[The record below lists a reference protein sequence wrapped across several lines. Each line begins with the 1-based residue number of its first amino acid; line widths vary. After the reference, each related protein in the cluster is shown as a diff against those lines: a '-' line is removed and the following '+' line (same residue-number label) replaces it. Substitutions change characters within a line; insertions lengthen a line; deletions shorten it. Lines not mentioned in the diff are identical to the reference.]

1 MTAVNIADDQL
12 TVDLQGID
20 RFWAL
25 RRRISVPLRHVRSIA
40 RTPYRT
46 WRPAGFRLLGAELPG
61 LLRVGRFSY
70 RGQRVF
76 WDVHHPE
83 RSIEIELVSE
93 PFDRLIVDVEKP
105 EETTHEIQ
113 RAMRRRTATA
123 VPLQH
128 PGFGG
133 SFEAVGHCQCWSWVA
148 TEGRKVAAGPGLR

>member
-25 RRRISVPLRHVRSIA
+25 RRRIGVPLRHVRRIS

-83 RSIEIELVSE
+83 LSIEIELVSE
-93 PFDRLIVDVEKP
+93 PFDRLVVDVEK
-105 EETTHEIQ
+105 
-113 RAMRRRTATA
+113 RRDNARNSTGDAPA
-123 VPLQH
+123 
-128 PGFGG
+128 GD
-133 SFEAVGHCQCWSWVA
+133 GH
-148 TEGRKVAAGPGLR
+148 GAGTPAPRVRRII

>member
-93 PFDRLIVDVEKP
+93 PFDRLIN
-105 EETTHEIQ
+105 
-113 RAMRRRTATA
+113 RRREARRDNARNSTGDAPADGHGGATPA
-123 VPLQH
+123 PRV
-128 PGFGG
+128 
-133 SFEAVGHCQCWSWVA
+133 
-148 TEGRKVAAGPGLR
+148 RRII